1 MDNAYLLIALFFCH
15 FLADFTWLSTT
26 WMLNAK
32 SVGKPLLP
40 IFAHAAVHAVLM
52 AICLAF
58 AHLTFALWLNLVCFQ
73 LLSHFLID
81 LWNGRMTVWF
91 PQVKSPASKWHWCL
105 FGFNQFLHAVVICI
119 MYSTVCSC

>member
-1 MDNAYLLIALFFCH
+1 MDNTYLLIALFFCH

-40 IFAHAAVHAVLM
+40 IFAHAAVHATLM
-52 AICLAF
+52 GIALAF
-58 AHLTFALWLNLVCFQ
+58 GNLTFAVWLNLVIFQ

-81 LWNGRMTVWF
+81 LWKGRMNVWF
-91 PQVKSPASKWHWCL
+91 PQVKSPASKWHWIL
-105 FGFNQFLHAVVICI
+105 FGFDQFLHAVVICI